1 MCDFAG
7 EIQQPASKIAPFGT
21 IMSAIGSLVSAG
33 TARRVGNAQATEANY
48 AASQLEQNANNVV
61 AAGQRSAAGEA
72 LKAKILASRAL
83 AVAAASGGDASSPG
97 VEHVIADIAGRGAY
111 NAGVALYDAEDKAR
125 QMLMGAES
133 TRYGGQVMKAGGA
146 SKAAAYL
153 FGGAGNMAQ
162 ASSLFSKYGRG
173 GPKTGSNPLDS
184 AYSTDPTATG
194 DW

>member
-7 EIQQPASKIAPFGT
+7 EIKNPATSLGPFGT
-21 IMSAIGSLVSAG
+21 AMSAIGNLVAAG
-33 TARRVGNAQATEANY
+33 ASTRAGRAKQAESNY
-48 AASQLEQNANNVV
+48 VADQLQQNASNVV
-61 AAGQRSAAGEA
+61 AAGQRTAENEN

-83 AVAAASGGDASSPG
+83 AVAAASGGDATSPG
-97 VEHVIADIAGRGAY
+97 VSHIVADIAGRGAY

-133 TRYGGQVMKAGGA
+133 SRYSGQVARAGGQ

-153 FGGAGNMAQ
+153 FGSAGNLAQ

-173 GPKTGSNPLDS
+173 GPKTSTNPMDT
-184 AYSTDPTATG
+184 AYNADPTATG